1 MIGHIATLIPHKVED
16 TVSINDARRL
26 IIELSKPIA
35 DIAQN
40 INVNLQVIQDK
51 KHELELYE
59 EDELELESKLKVPVI
74 DLEQVPYEQPRT
86 VCTSPECIEVRTVGS
101 ITKTNYKTKCHD
113 PCYLSG
119 VQAELINNPALLSC
133 TAMGGNPN
141 CSRCTCS
148 YKMHMHIYYEC
159 QEVETYIE
167 DSSITELIKKKADGK
182 VLIAQSIKTLK
193 ERSQNLENEKN
204 LLTKATAKFAVFLK
218 SNAIAPYNDSFQ
230 DYLEHLISN
239 ERTKNLIAG
248 ASNLLVIEGLE
259 KMLAAYQ
266 EEKRILD
273 QVMANLKDGEKDAS
287 ILSADN
293 IKALEREL
301 YAMKINGPKLKQFR
315 EGYQA
320 SRKREH
326 ATYSETVHKPPK
338 RGQKKG
344 KTHWVNSMVT
354 TVAETARKFL
364 NLKRN

>member
-1 MIGHIATLIPHKVED
+1 MIQYISTLIPHKVQN

-74 DLEQVPYEQPRT
+74 DLEQVPFDQPRT
-86 VCTSPECIEVRTVGS
+86 VCTSPSCIEVRTVGL

-113 PCYLSG
+113 PCNLTG

-133 TAMGGNPN
+133 AAMGGLQN
-141 CSRCTCS
+141 CSQCTCS

-159 QEVETYIE
+159 REIETHIE

-182 VLIAQSIKTLK
+182 VLIAQSIKTLE
-193 ERSQNLENEKN
+193 ERSQDLEKEKDQ
-204 LLTKATAKFAVFLK
+204 LTKATAKFAVFLK
-218 SNAIAPYNDSFQ
+218 SNAISPYNDSFQ

-239 ERTKNLIAG
+239 ERTKNLTAG

-259 KMLAAYQ
+259 KMLAAYR

-273 QVMANLKDGEKDAS
+273 EVMATLKDGETNAS
-287 ILSADN
+287 ILSAEN
-293 IKALEREL
+293 IKALEQEL

-315 EGYQA
+315 QGYEA
-320 SRKREH
+320 SRQREH

-338 RGQKKG
+338 RRKK
-344 KTHWVNSMVT
+344 KSHWANSLFQGI
-354 TVAETARKFL
+354 AGASKKWFY
-364 NLKRN
+364 

>member
-1 MIGHIATLIPHKVED
+1 MIEHVATLKPHKVQN

-51 KHELELYE
+51 QHELELYE

-74 DLEQVPYEQPRT
+74 DLEQVPFDQPRT
-86 VCTSPECIEVRTVGS
+86 VCTSPQCIEVRTVGS
-101 ITKTNYKTKCHD
+101 ITKTNYKTRCHD
-113 PCYLSG
+113 PCYLTG

-133 TAMGGNPN
+133 AAMGGMQT
-141 CSRCTCS
+141 CSRCECS

-159 QEVETYIE
+159 REIETHIE

-182 VLIAQSIKTLK
+182 ELITQSIKTLEERKRDLEK
-193 ERSQNLENEKN
+193 EKD
-204 LLTKATAKFAVFLK
+204 LLTKAVAKFAVFLK
-218 SNAIAPYNDSFQ
+218 SNAIAPYNDSFK

-239 ERTKNLIAG
+239 ERTKNETAG

-259 KMLAAYQ
+259 KMLAAYK
-266 EEKRILD
+266 EEKSILD
-273 QVMANLKDGEKDAS
+273 QVMANVDEGDAS

-293 IKALEREL
+293 IKALEQEL

-315 EGYQA
+315 QGYQA
-320 SRKREH
+320 SRQREH

-338 RGQKKG
+338 RGKG
-344 KTHWVNSMVT
+344 KRHWVNNFFHNVT
-354 TVAETARKFL
+354 KKFF
-364 NLKRN
+364 